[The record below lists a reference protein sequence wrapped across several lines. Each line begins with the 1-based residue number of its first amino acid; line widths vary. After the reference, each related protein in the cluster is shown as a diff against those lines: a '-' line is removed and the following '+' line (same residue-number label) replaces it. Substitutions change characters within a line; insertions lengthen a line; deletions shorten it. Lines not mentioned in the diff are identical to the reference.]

1 MMVKIINNNN
11 EEKTYNGFKIGAG
24 ATLELPKAD
33 AKAFIRKFQ
42 GVDWIRATSPTEDK
56 KKEVVETAPEPVEG
70 ETPQVEIVG
79 ERGEI

>member
-1 MMVKIINNNN
+1 MLVKIINNNN

-42 GVDWIRATSPTEDK
+42 GVDWIREAPLTEDK
-56 KKEVVETAPEPVEG
+56 KKEVVESASEEI
-70 ETPQVEIVG
+70 PQVEIVG